1 MFNPQPAEVLQ
12 TSAQPSALSTS
23 HPLPV
28 STSPSAALIDSLVTA
43 SPLLVVCLTFG
54 VCFYFSVQI
63 MEQVNRFVELVRKK

>member
-1 MFNPQPAEVLQ
+1 MSNPKPVEILQ

-23 HPLPV
+23 HPLLVP
-28 STSPSAALIDSLVTA
+28 TSPNAAIVDSLATA

-63 MEQVNRFVELVRKK
+63 MEQLNRFVELVRKK